1 MTKMKGK
8 SGRSLH
14 APPGLPFDS
23 EAGHPAF
30 SKPVIPSGHQLHRA
44 VYPRERTVDH
54 QIATLRAAPGLP
66 GIALVVG
73 FPPLVHLPDEP
84 EGLFSRQ
91 MLQLHLAPHPELQ
104 GRGHK
109 DPQQAHVLVPQHKVG
124 AATYVEANR
133 HILNC
138 AYDAMGR
145 DALRRFFYTDF
156 IEITL
161 SLVEQAE
168 LHTGCQT
175 DPEFKRFL
183 AEFYT
188 EALAGMLI
196 NLFKAKDFP
205 YSKAEIREN
214 IILLLKTALPA
225 ALRAGAAK
233 GAEHPF

>member
-1 MTKMKGK
+1 M
-8 SGRSLH
+8 
-14 APPGLPFDS
+14 
-23 EAGHPAF
+23 
-30 SKPVIPSGHQLHRA
+30 
-44 VYPRERTVDH
+44 
-54 QIATLRAAPGLP
+54 
-66 GIALVVG
+66 
-73 FPPLVHLPDEP
+73 
-84 EGLFSRQ
+84 
-91 MLQLHLAPHPELQ
+91 
-104 GRGHK
+104 
-109 DPQQAHVLVPQHKVG
+109 
-124 AATYVEANR
+124 EANR

-145 DALRRFFYTDF
+145 DELRRFFYTDF

-196 NLFKAKDFP
+196 NLFKAKDCP
-205 YSKAEIREN
+205 YSKAEIRVN

>member
-1 MTKMKGK
+1 MKYEIVTLHTKTML
-8 SGRSLH
+8 SGALKDAMRRKPLSKITVSEIIQACGVNRKTFYYHFQDIYDLLKWTLERE
-14 APPGLPFDS
+14 AVEVVKNFD
-23 EAGHPAF
+23 
-30 SKPVIPSGHQLHRA
+30 L
-44 VYPRERTVDH
+44 
-54 QIATLRAAPGLP
+54 
-66 GIALVVG
+66 LVNADDAISFVM
-73 FPPLVHLPDEP
+73 D
-84 EGLFSRQ
+84 
-91 MLQLHLAPHPELQ
+91 
-104 GRGHK
+104 
-109 DPQQAHVLVPQHKVG
+109 
-124 AATYVEANR
+124 YVEANR

-205 YSKAEIREN
+205 YSKTEIREN

-225 ALRAGAAK
+225 ALQAGAAK

>member
-1 MTKMKGK
+1 MKYEIVTLHTKTML
-8 SGRSLH
+8 SGALKDAMRRKPLSKITVSEIIQACGVNRKTFYYHFQDIYDLLKWTLERE
-14 APPGLPFDS
+14 AVEVVKNFDLLMNADDAIS
-23 EAGHPAF
+23 F
-30 SKPVIPSGHQLHRA
+30 VM
-44 VYPRERTVDH
+44 D
-54 QIATLRAAPGLP
+54 
-66 GIALVVG
+66 
-73 FPPLVHLPDEP
+73 
-84 EGLFSRQ
+84 
-91 MLQLHLAPHPELQ
+91 
-104 GRGHK
+104 
-109 DPQQAHVLVPQHKVG
+109 
-124 AATYVEANR
+124 YVEANR

-145 DALRRFFYTDF
+145 DELRRFFYTDF

-225 ALRAGAAK
+225 ALQAGAAK

>member
-14 APPGLPFDS
+14 VPPGLPFDS

-44 VYPRERTVDH
+44 VYGGGARVD
-54 QIATLRAAPGLP
+54 LRGVHCAVVAALDQGAVILPNDAPHIVLP
-66 GIALVVG
+66 GHGPCKGAVDDLSARLV
-73 FPPLVHLPDEP
+73 
-84 EGLFSRQ
+84 
-91 MLQLHLAPHPELQ
+91 
-104 GRGHK
+104 
-109 DPQQAHVLVPQHKVG
+109 
-124 AATYVEANR
+124 YVEANR

-145 DALRRFFYTDF
+145 DELRRFFYTDF